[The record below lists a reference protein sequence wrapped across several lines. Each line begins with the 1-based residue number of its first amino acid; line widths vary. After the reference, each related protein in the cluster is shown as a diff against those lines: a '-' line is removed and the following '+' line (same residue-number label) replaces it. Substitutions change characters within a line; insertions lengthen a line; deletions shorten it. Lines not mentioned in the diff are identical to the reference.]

1 MSREKDLRLNII
13 EAGYRAVEQLIKVA
27 KEDIIKPDP
36 EDDLSADKLK
46 NAAASKRLAI
56 FDAFEILN
64 KIEAEKATLE
74 EVKDDSPKLDTKQGF
89 AERRAK

>member
-27 KEDIIKPDP
+27 KEDIIKPDT
-36 EDDLSADKLK
+36 EDDLSVDKLK

-74 EVKDDSPKLDTKQGF
+74 EVKDESSKLDSKQGW

>member
-1 MSREKDLRLNII
+1 MNPRDLRLRII
-13 EAGYRAVEQLIKVA
+13 EAGYKAVEQLIKVA

-36 EDDLSADKLK
+36 EDELSVDKLK

-64 KIEAEKATLE
+64 KIEAEKAILE
-74 EVKDDSPKLDTKQGF
+74 EVKDESPKLDIKQGF

>member
-1 MSREKDLRLNII
+1 M
-13 EAGYRAVEQLIKVA
+13 
-27 KEDIIKPDP
+27 
-36 EDDLSADKLK
+36 DKLK

-74 EVKDDSPKLDTKQGF
+74 EVKDESSKLDSKQGW

>member
-1 MSREKDLRLNII
+1 MSREKELRLNII

-27 KEDIIKPDP
+27 KEDIIKHDLD
-36 EDDLSADKLK
+36 DDLSADKLK

-74 EVKDDSPKLDTKQGF
+74 EIKDDSSKLDSKQGW